1 MDNSLSPKFLIE
13 EALKNTL
20 PVQMPKVGGLVEG
33 VVLGK
38 KGSFLYVDLGAFGTG
53 VIYGKEYYE
62 AQDLIKGIKI
72 GDKISSKVL
81 ELQNDDGY
89 VELSLKE
96 AGQEMVWDEL
106 NKLKES
112 GEIISVKVTEAN
124 RGGLMA
130 QIKGAAAFMPVSQLS
145 VKNYPRVEGGDK
157 TKILQELNKFIG
169 KNMSVKVIDVDQ
181 REGKLIVSERGVQD
195 ESLKE
200 ILSNYKVGDIVD
212 GEVSGVVDFGAFV
225 KINVSGE
232 KIEGTPQVEGL
243 VHISELDWQL
253 IDDPRQVIKVG
264 DKIQAKI
271 IGIEGDKISLSM
283 KALKK
288 DPWDDIDNLYKVEE
302 AVKGKV
308 VKFNPFGAFVKLDDS
323 IQGLCHISEFESE
336 ENMKEKLEV
345 GKSYTFNIQLINK
358 NEHRLALGLGKTSS
372 KPLKGKESIS
382 AKAAV
387 DEGKSKAEE
396 ITE

>member
-345 GKSYTFNIQLINK
+345 
-358 NEHRLALGLGKTSS
+358 
-372 KPLKGKESIS
+372 
-382 AKAAV
+382 
-387 DEGKSKAEE
+387 
-396 ITE
+396 